1 MVEHASEYPWS
12 SYHYNVYGRVIQ
24 LITPHNL
31 YLPLGKEKEERQ
43 KQYRPLFLGHMSDQ
57 YLSVI
62 RESTDKAWI
71 LGNDRF
77 KATIAE
83 KQGEDQN
90 RLEEAG

>member
-12 SYHYNVYGRVIQ
+12 SYHYNAYGRVIQ

-62 RESTDKAWI
+62 RESTNKALV
-71 LGNDRF
+71 LGCDRF
-77 KATIAE
+77 KATMAE
-83 KQGEDQN
+83 
-90 RLEEAG
+90 RT